1 MTLSPVSAPQV
12 SDAERRAILA
22 RVYAYLIEQGRL
34 RKKQNAHLTAD
45 SHVSTLPASI
55 QQDDPACP
63 NA

>member
-1 MTLSPVSAPQV
+1 MTLSPISAPQV

-34 RKKQNAHLTAD
+34 RKKQNPQPAAD
-45 SHVSTLPASI
+45 SQIAALPAST
-55 QQDDPACP
+55 QQDDQACP

>member
-1 MTLSPVSAPQV
+1 MTLSPVSFHQV
-12 SDAERRAILA
+12 FSEDQRAVLA

-34 RKKQNAHLTAD
+34 RKKQNVQPAADSQVAALTA
-45 SHVSTLPASI
+45 ST

>member
-1 MTLSPVSAPQV
+1 MTLSFAPDCPA
-12 SDAERRAILA
+12 SDAERRATLA

-34 RKKQNAHLTAD
+34 RRKQNAQLAAD
-45 SHVSTLPASI
+45 SQVAALPTST